1 MKHLAATVML
11 VPALALADTC
21 VLTDRSVS
29 QTQVTIQERSAVRRD
44 VVPHPNNHLRC
55 IVSFRVRI
63 NNAWHNAHGEYIW
76 GGDRPSSE
84 ACAIAADRAESDV
97 RDRIGRSQVL
107 SERIMVCNDR
117 PELRLLRQSLPG
129 TEGNNAQFRPHPNF
143 PNRFYHNGAECRWFV
158 EPRFTGRDLRTYE
171 GVVCE
176 VGPDEWVVV
185 DKF

>member
-1 MKHLAATVML
+1 MKPIALTLAL
-11 VPALALADTC
+11 VPLVALADTC

-63 NNAWHNAHGEYIW
+63 NNAWHNAHGEYVW

-97 RDRIGRSQVL
+97 RDRIGRANIL

-117 PELRLLRQSLPG
+117 PELKLLRDSLPG
-129 TEGNNAQFRPHPNF
+129 REGNNGQFRPHPNF
-143 PNRFYHNGAECRWFV
+143 PNRFFHNGAECRWFV
-158 EPRFTGRDLRTYE
+158 EPRFSGRDIRTYE
-171 GVVCE
+171 GIVCE
-176 VGPDEWVVV
+176 TGPDQWVVV
-185 DKF
+185 DRF